1 MTYAQ
6 TAGKTYPTT
15 GTPSFIAKIEGLKLN
30 YDSEPNPATED
41 KNGFFQP
48 PVRKTAYDKQVA
60 VYLRWHRG
68 KMSRMPTGGPST
80 TSLVAE
86 HRVATIFS
94 QKDDTDH
101 LLAVDFDASL
111 RDVAA
116 YDPGW
121 RVISF
126 DHIPKTNTN
135 ATYSYINLFGGQK
148 HLAAHGSP
156 AWMGQLMPY
165 EYDYQQTM
173 NGHPVPSTTTSA
185 GLIGSL
191 PILIGL
197 AAFSAHSDS
206 LATVLSNS
214 VLPGAWTRH
223 ELPIGRKP

>member
-1 MTYAQ
+1 M
-6 TAGKTYPTT
+6 
-15 GTPSFIAKIEGLKLN
+15 KLN

-48 PVRKTAYDKQVA
+48 PVRKTAYDKEVA
-60 VYLRWHRG
+60 VYFKWYGG
-68 KMSRMPTGGPST
+68 KMSRMQTGWPNT

-86 HRVATIFS
+86 HSAATIFS

-101 LLAVDFDASL
+101 LLAVDFDAL
-111 RDVAA
+111 ARDVAA
-116 YDPGW
+116 CEPGW

-126 DHIPKTNTN
+126 DHITKPNTN
-135 ATYSYINLFGGQK
+135 ATYSSINILGGQK

-165 EYDYQQTM
+165 EYDYQQTV
-173 NGHPVPSTTTSA
+173 NGHPVPATTTSA

-206 LATVLSNS
+206 LTTVLSTS
-214 VLPGAWTRH
+214 VVPRAWTEH
-223 ELPIGRKP
+223 KLPTGRES